1 MKNSKYAVMT
11 AGAAIGVV
19 SAAVQTI
26 ERIEQLKNIG
36 KALPCDL
43 NAVFSCS
50 TVLASP
56 QASVFGFSNSI
67 LCTILFTIFLAIG
80 IAGWAG
86 SAMPRKLRLAVQS
99 LSLFTL
105 AFALWFLWQSTYVI
119 GALCIFCIF
128 CFAGLLAVNAM
139 WLRINVLDLPIGER
153 ARAIVAQS
161 IKTNIDIFAWLLL
174 GVLVALAMVLQFA

>member
-1 MKNSKYAVMT
+1 MV

-19 SAAVQTI
+19 SAAIQTV
-26 ERIEQLKNIG
+26 ERIEQLKNVG

-86 SAMPRKLRLAVQS
+86 SAMPRKLRLAVQG

-139 WLRINVLDLPIGER
+139 WLRINAADLPIGER
-153 ARAIVAQS
+153 ARGAVARAAQ
-161 IKTNIDIFAWLLL
+161 TNVDIFAWVLLA
-174 GVLVALAMVLQFA
+174 VVVALAMALQFA